1 MSSLL
6 PLIQNETL
14 KVLKKKRFYVI
25 MLILIVLIP
34 VFTYAQMKMAES
46 SRAKFKEDWR
56 LELQQRITDIQNS
69 LGSDRIPEEWKKYR
83 LIMLQQLQYY
93 LDHDVNPSEPN
104 GVTFTR
110 TFMDNAVTLFIP
122 LLVMAI
128 ASDIVSSERSTGTIK
143 MLLTRPVRR
152 WKVLMSKWVVLM
164 MFTGIIVV
172 MTALLAYLISGAVFG
187 YGGWTFPI
195 FTGFSLSGTNVDFN
209 AVHTLPSWLYLLM
222 QCGLIWFSSIVV
234 AALGFMISV
243 LVRSTAASIVT
254 LMATLIAGTILY
266 NMASSWPTAKY
277 LFMINLKLTDY
288 MAGTPAPVEGM
299 SLPFSLAVLSI
310 WGMIS
315 LFIAFRVFTKQDIL
329 N

>member
-6 PLIQNETL
+6 PLIQNETI
-14 KVLKKKRFYVI
+14 KVLRKNRFYVI
-25 MLILIVLIP
+25 LLILIIIIP
-34 VFTYAQMKMAES
+34 VFTYAQMKTVENN
-46 SRAKFKEDWR
+46 REKFKQDWR

-69 LGSDRIPEEWKKYR
+69 LGSDRVPEEWKKYR
-83 LIMLQQLQYY
+83 RIVLQQLQYN
-93 LDHDVNPSEPN
+93 LDHDINPSDPN

-110 TFMDNAVTLFIP
+110 TFLDNAVTLFIP

-143 MLLTRPVRR
+143 MLLTRPIRR
-152 WKVLMSKWVVLM
+152 WKVLLSKWIVLM
-164 MFTGIIVV
+164 MFTGIIVLL
-172 MTALLAYLISGAVFG
+172 TALLSYLISGLVFG
-187 YGGWTFPI
+187 YGGWTYPI
-195 FTGFSLSGTNVDFN
+195 FTGFSLTGTDVNFET
-209 AVHTLPSWLYLLM
+209 VHTVPSWLYMLM
-222 QCGLIWFSSIVV
+222 QLGLVWFSSIVV

-254 LMATLIAGTILY
+254 LMATLIAGSILY

-288 MAGTPAPVEGM
+288 LAGTPAPVEGM
-299 SLPFSLAVLSI
+299 TLPFSLAVLTV
-310 WGMIS
+310 WGAAGLIV
-315 LFIAFRVFTKQDIL
+315 AFRVFTKQDIL

>member
-6 PLIQNETL
+6 PLVQNETI
-14 KVLKKKRFYVI
+14 KVLRKNRFYVI
-25 MLILIVLIP
+25 LLILLIIIP
-34 VFTYAQMKMAES
+34 VFTYAQMKIAENN
-46 SRAKFKEDWR
+46 REKFQQDWR

-69 LGSDRIPEEWKKYR
+69 LGSDRVPEEWKKYR
-83 LIMLQQLQYY
+83 RIVLQQLQYN
-93 LDHDVNPSEPN
+93 LDHNINPSDPN

-110 TFMDNAVTLFIP
+110 TFLDNAVTLFIP

-143 MLLTRPVRR
+143 MLLTRPIRR
-152 WKVLMSKWVVLM
+152 WKVLLSKWIVLM
-164 MFTGIIVV
+164 MFTGIIVLL
-172 MTALLAYLISGAVFG
+172 TALLSYLISGLVFG
-187 YGGWTFPI
+187 YGGWTYPI
-195 FTGFSLSGTNVDFN
+195 FTGFSLSGTDVNFE
-209 AVHTLPSWLYLLM
+209 AVHTVPSWLYMLM
-222 QCGLIWFSSIVV
+222 QLGLVWFSSIVV

-254 LMATLIAGTILY
+254 LMATLIAGSILY

-288 MAGTPAPVEGM
+288 LAGTPAPVEGM
-299 SLPFSLAVLSI
+299 TLPFSLAVLTV
-310 WGMIS
+310 WGAAGLIV
-315 LFIAFRVFTKQDIL
+315 AFRVFTKQDIL

>member
-6 PLIQNETL
+6 PLIQNETI
-14 KVLKKKRFYVI
+14 KVLRKNRFYVI
-25 MLILIVLIP
+25 LLILIIIIP
-34 VFTYAQMKMAES
+34 VFTYAQMKTVENN
-46 SRAKFKEDWR
+46 REKFNQDWR

-69 LGSDRIPEEWKKYR
+69 LGSDRVPEEWKKYR
-83 LIMLQQLQYY
+83 RIVLQQLQYN
-93 LDHDVNPSEPN
+93 LDHDINPSDPN

-110 TFMDNAVTLFIP
+110 TFLDNSVTLFIP

-143 MLLTRPVRR
+143 MLLTRPIRR
-152 WKVLMSKWVVLM
+152 WKVLLSKWIVLM
-164 MFTGIIVV
+164 MFTGIIVLL
-172 MTALLAYLISGAVFG
+172 TALLSYLISGLVFG
-187 YGGWTFPI
+187 YGGWTYPI
-195 FTGFSLSGTNVDFN
+195 FTGFSLTGTDVNFET
-209 AVHTLPSWLYLLM
+209 VHTVPSWLYMLM
-222 QCGLIWFSSIVV
+222 QLGLVWFSSIVV

-254 LMATLIAGTILY
+254 LMATLIAGSILY

-288 MAGTPAPVEGM
+288 LAGTPAPVEGM
-299 SLPFSLAVLSI
+299 TLPFSLAVLTV
-310 WGMIS
+310 WGAAGLIV
-315 LFIAFRVFTKQDIL
+315 AFRVFTKQDIL

>member
-6 PLIQNETL
+6 PLIQNETI
-14 KVLKKKRFYVI
+14 KVLRKNRFYVI
-25 MLILIVLIP
+25 LLILIIIIP
-34 VFTYAQMKMAES
+34 VFTYAQMKIADNNRE
-46 SRAKFKEDWR
+46 KFKQDWR

-69 LGSDRIPEEWKKYR
+69 LGSDRVPEEWKKYR
-83 LIMLQQLQYY
+83 RIVLQQLQYN
-93 LDHDVNPSEPN
+93 LDHDINPSDPN

-110 TFMDNAVTLFIP
+110 TFLDNAVTLFIP

-143 MLLTRPVRR
+143 MLLTRPIRR
-152 WKVLMSKWVVLM
+152 WKVLLSKWIVLM
-164 MFTGIIVV
+164 MFTGIIVLL
-172 MTALLAYLISGAVFG
+172 TALLSYLISGLVFG
-187 YGGWTFPI
+187 YGGWTYPI
-195 FTGFSLSGTNVDFN
+195 FTGFSLTGTDVNFE
-209 AVHTLPSWLYLLM
+209 AVHTVPSWLYLLM
-222 QCGLIWFSSIVV
+222 QLGLVWFSSLVV

-254 LMATLIAGTILY
+254 LMATLIAGSILY

-288 MAGTPAPVEGM
+288 LAGTPAPVEGM
-299 SLPFSLAVLSI
+299 TLPFSLAVLTV
-310 WGMIS
+310 WGAAGLIV
-315 LFIAFRVFTKQDIL
+315 AFRVFTKQDIL

>member
-6 PLIQNETL
+6 PLIQNETI
-14 KVLKKKRFYVI
+14 KVLRKNRFYVI
-25 MLILIVLIP
+25 LLILIIIIP
-34 VFTYAQMKMAES
+34 VFTYAQMKIADNNRE
-46 SRAKFKEDWR
+46 KFKQDWR

-69 LGSDRIPEEWKKYR
+69 LGSDRVPEEWKKYR
-83 LIMLQQLQYY
+83 RIVLQQLQYN
-93 LDHDVNPSEPN
+93 LDHDINPSDPN

-110 TFMDNAVTLFIP
+110 TFLDNAVTLFIP

-143 MLLTRPVRR
+143 MLLTRPIRR
-152 WKVLMSKWVVLM
+152 WKVLLSKWIVLM
-164 MFTGIIVV
+164 MFTGIIVLL
-172 MTALLAYLISGAVFG
+172 TALLSYLISGLVFG
-187 YGGWTFPI
+187 YGGWTYPI
-195 FTGFSLSGTNVDFN
+195 FTGFSLTGTDVDFE
-209 AVHTLPSWLYLLM
+209 AVHTVPSWLYLLM
-222 QCGLIWFSSIVV
+222 QLGLVWFSSLVV

-254 LMATLIAGTILY
+254 LMATLIAGSILY

-288 MAGTPAPVEGM
+288 LAGTPAPVEGM
-299 SLPFSLAVLSI
+299 TLPFSLAVLTV
-310 WGMIS
+310 WGAAGLIV
-315 LFIAFRVFTKQDIL
+315 AFRVFTKQDIL

>member
-6 PLIQNETL
+6 PLIQNETI
-14 KVLKKKRFYVI
+14 KVLRKNRFYVI
-25 MLILIVLIP
+25 LLILIIIIP
-34 VFTYAQMKMAES
+34 VFTYAQMKIADNNRE
-46 SRAKFKEDWR
+46 KFKQDWR

-69 LGSDRIPEEWKKYR
+69 LGSDRVPEEWKKYR
-83 LIMLQQLQYY
+83 RIVLQQLQYN
-93 LDHDVNPSEPN
+93 LDHDINPSDPN

-110 TFMDNAVTLFIP
+110 TFLDNAVTLFIP

-143 MLLTRPVRR
+143 MLLTRPIRR
-152 WKVLMSKWVVLM
+152 WKVLLSKWIVLM
-164 MFTGIIVV
+164 MFTGIIVLL
-172 MTALLAYLISGAVFG
+172 TALLSYLISGLVFG
-187 YGGWTFPI
+187 YGGWTYPI
-195 FTGFSLSGTNVDFN
+195 FTGFSLTGTDVNFE
-209 AVHTLPSWLYLLM
+209 AVHTVPSWLYMLM
-222 QCGLIWFSSIVV
+222 QLGLVWFSSTVV

-254 LMATLIAGTILY
+254 LMATLIAGSILY

-288 MAGTPAPVEGM
+288 LAGTPAPVEGM
-299 SLPFSLAVLSI
+299 TLPFSLAVLTV
-310 WGMIS
+310 WGAAGLIV
-315 LFIAFRVFTKQDIL
+315 AFRVFTKQDIL

>member
-6 PLIQNETL
+6 PLIQNETI
-14 KVLKKKRFYVI
+14 KVLRKNRFYVI
-25 MLILIVLIP
+25 LLILIIIIP
-34 VFTYAQMKMAES
+34 VFTYAQMKIADNNRE
-46 SRAKFKEDWR
+46 KFKQDWR

-69 LGSDRIPEEWKKYR
+69 LGSDRVPEEWKKYR
-83 LIMLQQLQYY
+83 RIVLQQLQYN

-110 TFMDNAVTLFIP
+110 TFLDNAVTLFIP

-143 MLLTRPVRR
+143 MLLTRPIRR
-152 WKVLMSKWVVLM
+152 WKVLLSKWIVLM
-164 MFTGIIVV
+164 MFTGIIVLL
-172 MTALLAYLISGAVFG
+172 TALLSYLISGLVFG
-187 YGGWTFPI
+187 YGGWTYPI
-195 FTGFSLSGTNVDFN
+195 FTGFSLTGTDVNFE
-209 AVHTLPSWLYLLM
+209 AVHTVPSWLYMLM
-222 QCGLIWFSSIVV
+222 QLGLVWFSSIVV

-254 LMATLIAGTILY
+254 LMATLIAGSILY

-288 MAGTPAPVEGM
+288 LAGTPAPVEGM
-299 SLPFSLAVLSI
+299 TLPFSLAVLTV
-310 WGMIS
+310 WGAAGLIV
-315 LFIAFRVFTKQDIL
+315 AFRVFTKQDIL